1 MTSEKGRPHF
11 YTKEIY
17 SGGRCGTGDGL
28 DIEHHVMTDTDGTR
42 DGEFIIRA
50 NGTVIRVPEHAFIQ
64 IVRESAHYLVNKGMI
79 E

>member
-11 YTKEIY
+11 YNKEIY

-28 DIEHHVMTDTDGTR
+28 DIEHHVITDADGTR

-50 NGTVIRVPEHAFIQ
+50 NGTVIRVPEYVFIQ
-64 IVRESAHYLVNKGMI
+64 IVEESAHYLVNKGMI
-79 E
+79 V

>member
-1 MTSEKGRPHF
+1 MTSENPRPRF

-28 DIEHHVMTDTDGTR
+28 DIEHHVITDTDGTR

-50 NGTVIRVPEHAFIQ
+50 NGTVIRVPENVFIQ